1 MHLRQVDAH
10 PRLALDRECEPRLVD
25 ARQDLGNDETGR
37 LAAHRSGARLARRP
51 RARVRGDPRPRVPR
65 SRLFPGNAASSPAAR
80 PCDTSP
86 ASDAV
91 LNVWESSPRCGRARC
106 GPRTRGGSRQRT
118 GPSRPNAIAAAAP
131 SRARS
136 STSPRQA
143 AAKTSA
149 RGRSIAIVQPG
160 SCAVEKA
167 TRWPGAPV
175 QAAHA
180 GEQPDLPPLELPL
193 QRPVARAHEPRE
205 HRTAAAVQHREA
217 VEAEVE
223 GSAVDL
229 EAVREQGPREYA
241 GEAATRVASGHGHHD
256 HAPVRAPRSQALAD
270 EGRAGLHH
278 RHEVG
283 AIGDVQR
290 RPGRGG
296 AGGAQHALSI
306 GPAEATGE
314 RPSARRLDTL
324 EIGTHGRGIAR
335 EHGETARSRSGSRP
349 GLRSTSRSSRLPGS
363 PGPGRCPRRSAA
375 RRRTAG
381 GRGRP

>member
-1 MHLRQVDAH
+1 M
-10 PRLALDRECEPRLVD
+10 
-25 ARQDLGNDETGR
+25 AR
-37 LAAHRSGARLARRP
+37 
-51 RARVRGDPRPRVPR
+51 
-65 SRLFPGNAASSPAAR
+65 
-80 PCDTSP
+80 
-86 ASDAV
+86 
-91 LNVWESSPRCGRARC
+91 
-106 GPRTRGGSRQRT
+106 
-118 GPSRPNAIAAAAP
+118 
-131 SRARS
+131 
-136 STSPRQA
+136 
-143 AAKTSA
+143 
-149 RGRSIAIVQPG
+149 
-160 SCAVEKA
+160 
-167 TRWPGAPV
+167 APV

-193 QRPVARAHEPRE
+193 QRPVARAREPRE

-335 EHGETARSRSGSRP
+335 EHGRRLRDRAQGRDLASEVRVDHRACQDHPGPGVVHGAPPRVVVLLAGEGARDAHEREACDQRGEQQPPAQRRAAAVGVLDVRGDGRRGRQAHGASR
-349 GLRSTSRSSRLPGS
+349 RLPGT
-363 PGPGRCPRRSAA
+363 GPGGRDGRA
-375 RRRTAG
+375 RPERDASRTPAPKG
-381 GRGRP
+381 QRE